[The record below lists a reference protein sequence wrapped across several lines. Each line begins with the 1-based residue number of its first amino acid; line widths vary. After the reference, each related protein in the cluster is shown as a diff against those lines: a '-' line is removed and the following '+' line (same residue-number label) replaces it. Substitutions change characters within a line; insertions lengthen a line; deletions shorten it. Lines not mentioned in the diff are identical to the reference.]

1 MAIMRTCKRRTLKE
15 LQNIAMQLRSTS
27 ASLNQSID
35 IIRVAEYI
43 LPQQIK
49 NFTLVVLE
57 DDEWKIEGIEAITV
71 SQSGNIYLII
81 PEQTY
86 RDARIGR
93 GRARFTIAHEIGHV
107 VLHSAES
114 IQLARKQIDYY
125 KGDKHYSPEWQAD
138 VFAAE
143 LLCPSSQLKNMRIM
157 EIQQT
162 YAVSRSLAETQKN
175 ICINTK

>member
-1 MAIMRTCKRRTLKE
+1 MVIKGNCKRRTFKE
-15 LQNIAMQLRSTS
+15 LQKDAMKLRSTL
-27 ASLNQSID
+27 ASLNQPID
-35 IIRVAEYI
+35 IIKVVERI
-43 LPQQIK
+43 LPQEIQ
-49 NFTLVVLE
+49 NFSFVILE
-57 DDEWKIEGIEAITV
+57 DDEWKIDGVEAITV
-71 SQSGNIYLII
+71 SQDGNICLII

-114 IQLARKQIDYY
+114 IKLARKQINHYS
-125 KGDKHYSPEWQAD
+125 GDKTYSPEWQAD

-143 LLCPSSQLKNMRIM
+143 LLCPSTQVRNMKIM

-162 YAVSRSLAETQKN
+162 YIVSKSLAETQKN
-175 ICINTK
+175 ISKYTK